1 MKTGITKYEKAGM
14 AALLPGLQFI
24 VEQIQAQI
32 DELRVAIAG
41 AERADIPESIVPI
54 KPKRGRGRPP
64 GSKNRTTRY
73 GWSTDPEER
82 KVEMARRMTLAKAR
96 PVAGE
101 VVPAKPWKGAIPR

>member
-1 MKTGITKYEKAGM
+1 MKTGIPKYEKAGI
-14 AALLPGLQFI
+14 AALLPGMQYLLGQM
-24 VEQIQAQI
+24 QAQI
-32 DELRVAIAG
+32 DELSAMLTA
-41 AERADIPESIVPI
+41 AERADIPPSMVPL